1 MSKVLILS
9 KTKMQENRVC
19 VGAVAL
25 DIRCSIRLLNCDGHH
40 ETIDE
45 CPYEI
50 LAVWDIVYRR
60 TNMST
65 APHLEDVNVLARS
78 RTEHTVKSQEFF
90 KLTSYNIKVFNSSLL
105 NVFDEK
111 LNSTERGS
119 LYISN
124 EKGVPEYS
132 TCFWQCDKDLRK
144 NRFSTEQKVKY
155 DYRDNE
161 GRWYHIT
168 YVGLEN
174 VPEVIRAGSMVRLS
188 LAHWWHPDDT
198 DTENRCYLQL
208 SGVFN
213 IE

>member
-19 VGAVAL
+19 VGAVDL
-25 DIRCSIRLLNCDGHH
+25 DNRCSIRLLNCDGHH

-60 TNMST
+60 TNRRP
-65 APHLEDVNVLARS
+65 APHLEDVNVLERS
-78 RTEHTVKSQEFF
+78 RTAHTVKSQELL
-90 KLTSYNIKVFNSSLL
+90 KLPSYNIKVFNSSLL

-174 VPEVIRAGSMVRLS
+174 VPEVIRAGSMIRLS

>member
-19 VGAVAL
+19 VGAVDL
-25 DIRCSIRLLNCDGHH
+25 DNRCSVRLLDYDGHH

-50 LAVWDIVYRR
+50 LAIWDIVYRK
-60 TNMST
+60 TNRRP
-65 APHLEDVNVLARS
+65 APHLEDVNVLNRNRISVQGNS
-78 RTEHTVKSQEFF
+78 RQLLE
-90 KLTSYNIKVFNSSLL
+90 LDNYNIRVYDSPLL
-105 NVFDEK
+105 NVFEEK

-132 TCFWQCDKDLRK
+132 TCFWRCDKDLRK

-155 DYRDNE
+155 DYRDHE
-161 GRWYHIT
+161 GKWYHIT

-174 VPEVIRAGSMVRLS
+174 APDVIKAGTLVRLS
-188 LAHWWHPDDT
+188 LAHWWHPEDT
-198 DTENRCYLQL
+198 DAEDRCYLQL
-208 SGVFN
+208 SGFFN
-213 IE
+213 VT